1 MVGSEGGSVVVKSGV
16 TVLPSMVLTG
26 MTTMVPPSNEE
37 VGTTIVI
44 TVHFSARV
52 AKYIYN

>member
-1 MVGSEGGSVVVKSGV
+1 MDSEGGSVVVRSGV